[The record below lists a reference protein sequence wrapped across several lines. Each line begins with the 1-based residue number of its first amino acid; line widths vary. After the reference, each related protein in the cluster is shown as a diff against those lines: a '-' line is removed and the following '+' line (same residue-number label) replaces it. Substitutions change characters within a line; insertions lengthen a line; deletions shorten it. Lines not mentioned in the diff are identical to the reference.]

1 MEIRI
6 NPPTFMWFTP
16 DSLIHLTD
24 ENPGPVS
31 VDFVT
36 LSKENQKLII
46 LGMRNK
52 QIVTSEN
59 ELNLIDIYNGSTP
72 SHTVIVQGFTSN
84 DEEQESQE
92 TPSSED
98 EIKKTCSQ
106 KLNLT
111 PSNIKKF
118 INSSDNIRLLR
129 IMLELEKETR
139 NRPHIVKCISE
150 KLETLTLQVQSS
162 IAKENGNAVA
172 VLPDPLAD
180 QFNITDSE
188 VEERLVELER

>member
-1 MEIRI
+1 MEISI
-6 NPPTFMWFTP
+6 NPPTFLWFVP
-16 DSLIHLTD
+16 DSSIHLTD
-24 ENPGPVS
+24 ENPGPVI
-31 VDFVT
+31 VDFAT

-59 ELNLIDIYNGSTP
+59 ELNLVDIYNGSKP
-72 SHTVIVQGFTSN
+72 SHTVTVQSFTGN
-84 DEEQESQE
+84 DEEQELQE
-92 TPSSED
+92 TSSSEE

-139 NRPHIVKCISE
+139 DRSHIVKCISD

-162 IAKENGNAVA
+162 IATENGTVVA
-172 VLPDPLAD
+172 LLPDPLAD
-180 QFNITDSE
+180 QFSITDSE